1 MPRPARPVR
10 AAVSAAVLQR
20 AAAYV
25 LDVALQCTPR
35 GGQVLVSA
43 QRLGAGGA
51 AGARVVVAIMHT
63 GRMSPARLH
72 TRSPA
77 LAPPGADGA
86 ASSGLVSLDFAQ
98 QLVEGAGGSLR
109 VAYPCSL
116 VNAASGLTEAATAA
130 ELCFDG
136 FA

>member
-1 MPRPARPVR
+1 
-10 AAVSAAVLQR
+10 
-20 AAAYV
+20 V

-35 GGQVLVSA
+35 GGQVMVTA

-63 GRMSPARLH
+63 GRMAPARLH

-77 LAPPGADGA
+77 LALAGSDGGGGAP
-86 ASSGLVSLDFAQ
+86 SGLVSLDFAQ

-116 VNAASGLTEAATAA
+116 VNAATGLTEAASTA
-130 ELCFDG
+130 ELCFDA